1 MSESIWKK
9 EIRLRKPKQPKPEA
23 PKPEP
28 QAVAKAEEP
37 SIWKK
42 ELRLRKQRDPL
53 PPFPGRLLEQQRAT
67 PAEPPRGTVVIP
79 VIPEPSDSVQQVQRW
94 AARVSAPRPEF
105 PRPAAA
111 GERQEPVAL
120 LPQEHATAPADPSPE
135 PVAPASVHVEPVSD
149 TDLVSDTPHDEAPA
163 VITPEPVAEKALLLK
178 REDWTPP
185 ATPEPVA
192 PAAVHVDPVPVDA
205 KPAVVAPEPVAE
217 KVPLLKREISLR
229 RTPKPPRAVKTA
241 EQTPKAE
248 RKPLLKRELSLPKR
262 GPKQAAAGG
271 HDKATRVV
279 GLRIG
284 SSQIAA
290 AHVENNGSAQLV
302 QLARE
307 PLDRGIVVA
316 GEVREPV
323 ALGKALKAFFG
334 ANKLPRKDI
343 RLGIASS
350 RIGVRVLE
358 VPAVDDP
365 KQFENVVRFRA
376 QEVLPLPV
384 ADAVLDHVVL
394 SDFTTDQGEAMR
406 RILLVFAHREL
417 VARYVEVCRN
427 AGLRLVGIDLD
438 AFALLRALVPAKTG
452 EAPNH
457 AVVAVAVGHER
468 TVFAVSD
475 GEICEFTRVLEWGSS
490 SIDVAIARA
499 LNLTPSEAQPFKH
512 ALDLDAVEPPE
523 GLSPMQFEAVRAAA
537 KSEIGALVRELVSS
551 LRFYQSQPDSLAV
564 GQVLLTGGGAQL
576 GGFAAELERG
586 LGAPVRI
593 ADPFAHVVL
602 GKKVTAPDDPGS
614 LSIAVGLAVEA

>member
-135 PVAPASVHVEPVSD
+135 PVVPASAHVEPPPV
-149 TDLVSDTPHDEAPA
+149 DEASA
-163 VITPEPVAEKALLLK
+163 VVAPEPVAEKAPLLK

-229 RTPKPPRAVKTA
+229 RKSKAPKA
-241 EQTPKAE
+241 EKAEKTPKAE
-248 RKPLLKRELSLPKR
+248 RPPLLKRELSLPKR
-262 GPKQAAAGG
+262 KPKQAAVSGG

-438 AFALLRALVPAKTG
+438 AFALLRALVSAKTG

-602 GKKVTAPDDPGS
+602 GKKVTVPDDPGS